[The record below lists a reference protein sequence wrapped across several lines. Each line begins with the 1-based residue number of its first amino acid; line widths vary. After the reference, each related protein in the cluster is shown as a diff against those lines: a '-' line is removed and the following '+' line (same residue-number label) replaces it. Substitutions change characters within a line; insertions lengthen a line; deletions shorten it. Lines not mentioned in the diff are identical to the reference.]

1 MGQINKNKNNKTTS
15 GMEKENG
22 QTENHVL
29 VSLLVFVF
37 GILSPFAFDSG
48 QFLVTVPAL
57 LVVLGLG
64 AAAWALTRALPVGS
78 PLDHVGASM
87 LQGKCLSGY

>member
-1 MGQINKNKNNKTTS
+1 
-15 GMEKENG
+15 MEKENG

-37 GILSPFAFDSG
+37 GILSSFAFDSG
-48 QFLVTVPAL
+48 QFLVTVPAP